1 MLVNIKI
8 IKVMKMFEQINTD
21 LKNAMKEQNKFDL
34 SVLRMLKSALQLES
48 INKKQDLTDEDVI
61 LVIKKQVK
69 MRMDSIAEF
78 QKCNREDEVAN
89 LEKEIALLKSY
100 LPEEMSEEEI
110 DSHIEEIFQKL
121 QPSGMKDMG
130 IIMKELQILASR
142 ADMSLVSKKVKERL
156 MNL

>member
-1 MLVNIKI
+1 
-8 IKVMKMFEQINTD
+8 MFEQINTD